1 MSSLPMRTY
10 NKKDPQNTSLPV
22 SESRTTLPPPPAP
35 TYKGINKRYKKEEA
49 SQQPFSEEE
58 FQERFK
64 KEVITEPQTNDV
76 PKDTKGVFI
85 NKKIEISLITAAG
98 LLLLFFIVLGVRKF
112 IENKDLREKELQEM
126 GRAYQEYERNPP
138 PPEVPSG
145 EKAVIAFYGLCHDIA
160 YEGHN
165 AMIDTLLVST
175 DFKQALASGALDKQI
190 PQHFTGLD
198 ADSLQNRYN
207 TLVAETKKLLQTT
220 DKKQQQH
227 FLTAEKALFSQ
238 LNKLTSKA
246 AYRLVTDAYD
256 RDNFEVYKKNAFALK
271 TLNDEICLQYT
282 QKKNNRELLNKKYE
296 NYCKTELPLVRL
308 QFSQSCFNTNFY
320 QLTVLHGIDFTK
332 VIRRAIDMN
341 YRDKQRCFE
350 EFQEMRQQTK
360 WRTNPYQIISA
371 ARAREYYNY

>member
-1 MSSLPMRTY
+1 MRTY

-138 PPEVPSG
+138 SPEVPSG

-246 AYRLVTDAYD
+246 AYRLVTDA
-256 RDNFEVYKKNAFALK
+256 
-271 TLNDEICLQYT
+271 
-282 QKKNNRELLNKKYE
+282 
-296 NYCKTELPLVRL
+296 
-308 QFSQSCFNTNFY
+308 
-320 QLTVLHGIDFTK
+320 
-332 VIRRAIDMN
+332 
-341 YRDKQRCFE
+341 
-350 EFQEMRQQTK
+350 
-360 WRTNPYQIISA
+360 
-371 ARAREYYNY
+371 

>member
-1 MSSLPMRTY
+1 MRTY

-138 PPEVPSG
+138 SPEVPS
-145 EKAVIAFYGLCHDIA
+145 C
-160 YEGHN
+160 
-165 AMIDTLLVST
+165 
-175 DFKQALASGALDKQI
+175 
-190 PQHFTGLD
+190 
-198 ADSLQNRYN
+198 
-207 TLVAETKKLLQTT
+207 
-220 DKKQQQH
+220 
-227 FLTAEKALFSQ
+227 
-238 LNKLTSKA
+238 
-246 AYRLVTDAYD
+246 YRLLWLVP
-256 RDNFEVYKKNAFALK
+256 RH
-271 TLNDEICLQYT
+271 CL
-282 QKKNNRELLNKKYE
+282 
-296 NYCKTELPLVRL
+296 
-308 QFSQSCFNTNFY
+308 
-320 QLTVLHGIDFTK
+320 
-332 VIRRAIDMN
+332 RR
-341 YRDKQRCFE
+341 
-350 EFQEMRQQTK
+350 
-360 WRTNPYQIISA
+360 S
-371 ARAREYYNY
+371 